1 MIFRNDFRL
10 RPKNKA
16 DLSLALR
23 MYGENEPP
31 EMQIE
36 NMWEV
41 YSPSTG
47 MVLADSCPDFSEF
60 SRGER
65 MYPDMMEPEVK
76 ARWDEK
82 NKELEL
88 GQERYAWRKRL
99 AHVRFMRENPE
110 LSLAQE
116 LARTDYGKALL
127 EEFAP
132 KQPRQPQTGTGED
145 LHDEFE
151 RDGVEFN
158 SEEPVCVTPFAVP
171 GAEEP
176 FSVLAT
182 ARDEDGRIVE
192 KLYSLE
198 PKDHHVHYEYDA
210 GGRLCAVWK
219 DERLIEEYKYGKQG
233 ERYFGSTPQ
242 TGQQRFTYGPG
253 LRLVR
258 SGEVKYSYDDQ
269 GRLVMRQDG
278 LDVTTYEY
286 HYSGQLEQV
295 NLPDGKRISY
305 VIDPQGRRIAKSVN
319 GKVAE
324 TYGWHDFTTL
334 AVVAFEDGG
343 NMEFVYDAEG
353 DPVAMRSNGEVY
365 YLASDQVG
373 TIYMVANEAGD
384 EVKRIIRDSFGNMIV
399 DTNERMNIPL
409 GFASGLYDRDTGLVH
424 FGHREYDPAAGRF
437 IQPDPI
443 GLEGGDVDV
452 YGYCHDDP
460 VNFVDRMGLMAHSG
474 MHGAFGSQKTGTR
487 AKSTLGKNRD
497 KNKNNGEKSKDA
509 NSSKSIGHGGIHGA
523 FGTGNIK
530 GRAHSTLGFN
540 GKSSFKNKGDKSSD
554 AGKTT
559 AHGRSGLTELG
570 YDRYNV
576 YTGPSFSDY
585 LGNDFAQ
592 RTASLMD
599 TSDLWGGGIN
609 NKNTNKKAGNDSPLK
624 STAQRS
630 QQTGKKADQKEE
642 DKQQDRT
649 DLLADKKEAKE
660 KEDRKARKK
669 AEEVMKQAGKAA
681 AKASQ
686 RKSPLTE
693 TVKNDQ
699 LIGIGRLGVR
709 RSQLQAEKKNDAFF
723 SEKIDAA
730 LDFSHKAYSPLTH
743 HETQKQASDF
753 VKDKINGG
761 QPAHE
766 PVTNA
771 VMQGWNNMIEK
782 EKLKQQNRNKAAR
795 NLKPSKV
802 TDIFSNN
809 PEVRKNRID
818 TIKAGVEGGLKNY
831 VDVQLST
838 PDTVIAPAQLFLK
851 EIDKVL
857 KNSIK
862 Q

>member
-10 RPKNKA
+10 RPKSKA

-88 GQERYAWRKRL
+88 GKERYAWRKRL
-99 AHVRFMRENPE
+99 AHVRFLRENPD
-110 LSLAQE
+110 LPLAQE
-116 LARTDYGKALL
+116 LAQTDYGKALL

-132 KQPRQPQTGTGED
+132 KQPRQPQSGTGKD

-158 SEEPVCVTPFAVP
+158 PEEPVCVIPFAVP
-171 GAEEP
+171 GSAEP

-219 DERLIEEYKYGKQG
+219 DERLIEEYKYGRQG
-233 ERYFGSTPQ
+233 ERYFSSTPQ

-258 SGEVKYSYDDQ
+258 AGEVKYSYDDQ
-269 GRLVMRQDG
+269 SRLVMKQDG

-286 HYSGQLEQV
+286 HHSGQLEQV

-319 GKVAE
+319 GKVSE
-324 TYGWHDFTTL
+324 TYSWHDFTTL
-334 AVVAFEDGG
+334 AVVEFEDGG
-343 NMEFVYDAEG
+343 SMEFVYDAEG
-353 DPVAMRSNGEVY
+353 DPVAIRSNGEVY
-365 YLASDQVG
+365 FLASDQVG
-373 TIYMVANEAGD
+373 TIYMVANEAGN
-384 EVKRIIRDSFGNMIV
+384 EVKRIIRDSFGNIIV

-424 FGHREYDPAAGRF
+424 FGHREYDPAGGRF

-460 VNFVDRMGLMAHSG
+460 VNFVDRMGLKSFLLG
-474 MHGAFGSQKTGTR
+474 DDDYFLMHGRNGSERMQELPYEGEKRRSFDGRIGKELGPADTTGFWER
-487 AKSTLGKNRD
+487 HNNRD
-497 KNKNNGEKSKDA
+497 DPEDHRKDKNVRLL
-509 NSSKSIGHGGIHGA
+509 NSSGSSGGSSGS
-523 FGTGNIK
+523 GEGEGEGDDDK
-530 GRAHSTLGFN
+530 GS
-540 GKSSFKNKGDKSSD
+540 
-554 AGKTT
+554 
-559 AHGRSGLTELG
+559 
-570 YDRYNV
+570 
-576 YTGPSFSDY
+576 
-585 LGNDFAQ
+585 
-592 RTASLMD
+592 
-599 TSDLWGGGIN
+599 GGGI
-609 NKNTNKKAGNDSPLK
+609 GISNDSGSSGESGDGEGSGGAEDGGEGSESGRMSSPLEQAPDK
-624 STAQRS
+624 SDSPSPPAQS
-630 QQTGKKADQKEE
+630 DQPSPKDAAKDGKGTFGKIADGLK
-642 DKQQDRT
+642 DSANKISKGIDG
-649 DLLADKKEAKE
+649 LGGKSAAGAKEAAAKGSDAAE
-660 KEDRKARKK
+660 KAFKDGLNA
-669 AEEVMKQAGKAA
+669 AGKASKEVANQYKNNKAFRNAFNTAIA
-681 AKASQ
+681 AGMAPKAAAAYAAGGGAAMANAYRNLMQ
-686 RKSPLTE
+686 RGATEVVPKIASIPGFKRLAKSGGKRFAKE
-693 TVKNDQ
+693 
-699 LIGIGRLGVR
+699 
-709 RSQLQAEKKNDAFF
+709 A
-723 SEKIDAA
+723 
-730 LDFSHKAYSPLTH
+730 H
-743 HETQKQASDF
+743 DF
-753 VKDKINGG
+753 VTAHDPTSIPKYSIGGTLGSMWAGRDQIQSNAEDIYNG
-761 QPAHE
+761 
-766 PVTNA
+766 T
-771 VMQGWNNMIEK
+771 K
-782 EKLKQQNRNKAAR
+782 EY
-795 NLKPSKV
+795 
-802 TDIFSNN
+802 F
-809 PEVRKNRID
+809 RK
-818 TIKAGVEGGLKNY
+818 
-831 VDVQLST
+831 
-838 PDTVIAPAQLFLK
+838 
-851 EIDKVL
+851 
-857 KNSIK
+857 
-862 Q
+862 